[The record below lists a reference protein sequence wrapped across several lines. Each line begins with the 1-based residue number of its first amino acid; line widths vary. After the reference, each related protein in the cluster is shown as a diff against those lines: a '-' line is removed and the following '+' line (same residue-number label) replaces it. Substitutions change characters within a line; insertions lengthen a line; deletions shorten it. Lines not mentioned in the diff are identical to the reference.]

1 MTALIPELIAMA
13 SDPTIK
19 TADLLRKA
27 KVAARQLQQPA
38 WASWIDHELN
48 GYPKDVKMP
57 PYRLLP
63 CAVKADIG
71 TDKPVPLTLDVT
83 EWMETLSQVPCPL
96 SISALDAMALPG
108 ATLNMPLPADVT
120 AALIKASPHPM
131 VPVRLVGAHHVQALI
146 DAVRN
151 EVLDWALALAEA
163 GIQGEGMTFTAKEQQ
178 QAQQVPSMSISIGG
192 DVHGFQFMQSS
203 PGGQQQQTVTG
214 EQKTEALAALL
225 PWLQQV
231 IDEGQLSPLVQAEL
245 QANQTAL
252 QALANAPTR
261 RWPVIG
267 TLACSVRA
275 ILEGAGSEVLAA
287 QALGW
292 LATLSGS

>member
-13 SDPTIK
+13 SDPSVK

-48 GYPKDVKMP
+48 GYPEGVKMP

-71 TDKPVPLTLDVT
+71 TDKPVPLTLDVP
-83 EWMETLSQVPCPL
+83 EWMETLSQVLCPL
-96 SISALDAMALPG
+96 SISALDAVALPG

-131 VPVRLVGAHHVQALI
+131 VPVRLVGTHHVQALI

-151 EVLDWALALAEA
+151 EVLEWALTLAEA
-163 GIQGEGMTFTAKEQQ
+163 GIQGEGMTFTPQEQQ
-178 QAQQVPSMSISIGG
+178 QAQQVAGVVFNIGG
-192 DVHGFQFMQSS
+192 NVHGFQFMQNS

-214 EQKTEALAALL
+214 EQKDEALAALL

-231 IDEGQLSPLVQAEL
+231 IDEGKLSPPVQAEL

-261 RWPVIG
+261 SWPVIG
-267 TLACSVRA
+267 ALTSSVRG
-275 ILEGAGSEVLAA
+275 ILEGAGGGVLAA